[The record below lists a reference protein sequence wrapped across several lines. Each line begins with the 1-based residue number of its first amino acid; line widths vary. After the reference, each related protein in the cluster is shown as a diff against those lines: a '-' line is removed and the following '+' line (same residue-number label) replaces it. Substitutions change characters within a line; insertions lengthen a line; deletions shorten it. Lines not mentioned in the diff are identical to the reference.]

1 MKGHPIKRAVAKL
14 VARCTPLGMGLIT
27 RQIGMARLRRARLP
41 ILVEL
46 GENPSVLIIAFT
58 GGQQKLNFPVYQ
70 FFEVTQ
76 TLGCS
81 RILLWDRYYMYYHHG
96 VDRKR
101 RDWPSLLAFLKS
113 EITRLRPQTV
123 FCIGVSSGGYAAMIA
138 GHYLGADYVHA
149 FGPQTRIA
157 LDKEAIRNARFR
169 FNRWRLSLS
178 RRVFKEVLDLVPMLE
193 KSNGKTK
200 FFVHYGSRH
209 KVDREFAERVAGL
222 PSVVTLGYPINT
234 HGVAVF
240 LAKKRFLNHLLE
252 VANQDNLTELARL
265 RVGEQVVI
273 TQPATGNGRNERAP
287 IDPRCREGISRSNL
301 QTM

>member
-1 MKGHPIKRAVAKL
+1 MGMAKL
-14 VARCTPLGMGLIT
+14 RK
-27 RQIGMARLRRARLP
+27 ARLP
-41 ILVEL
+41 ILVER
-46 GENPSVLIIAFT
+46 GENPAVLIIAFT

-70 FFEVTQ
+70 FFETTQ

-101 RDWPSLLAFLKS
+101 RDWPSLLDFFKR
-113 EITRLRPQTV
+113 EIARLRPEKV

-149 FGPQTRIA
+149 FGPQTKIA
-157 LDKEAIRNARFR
+157 LDRESIRNARFR
-169 FNRWRLSLS
+169 FNRWRLSVS
-178 RRVFKEVLDLVPMLE
+178 RRVFKEVLDLVPMLQ

-209 KVDREFAERVAGL
+209 EVDRKFAERVVGL
-222 PSVVTLGYPINT
+222 PSVFTLGYPINS

-240 LAKKRFLNHLLE
+240 LAKKRLLEHLLQ
-252 VANQDNLTELARL
+252 VPNQDKLTDIARSCF
-265 RVGEQVVI
+265 GDQVVI
-273 TQPATGNGRNERAP
+273 TLPGSGNRDERELR
-287 IDPRCREGISRSNL
+287 DPRSRADILQSNP
-301 QTM
+301 QTT